1 MRRVSADDDPPTVP
15 ERRERNGTNPRPVP
29 VARTYACCADAP
41 DDALRHGTAPGGPGM
56 SDDSGLSINGPESL
70 RGALLMVLVGLA
82 IAGYGGYDY
91 VQQSDAVRDAVEVN
105 ATVEAVGVETVSARR
120 GVDHKPTVRF
130 SYEYDGRTYESTSVF
145 PATISPNYD
154 TESAARSVVAEYEV
168 GETVTAYVV
177 PDRPGDAFLKNKT
190 TNTPLLAA
198 GFGVVFVLAG
208 GWFALKRL

>member
-1 MRRVSADDDPPTVP
+1 
-15 ERRERNGTNPRPVP
+15 
-29 VARTYACCADAP
+29 
-41 DDALRHGTAPGGPGM
+41 M